1 MCGTLCSHLQE
12 GGHVLTYTWTDAKT
26 AGLLHGSQGVYWGIV
41 LIHGSAPRETIH
53 ECHTHAVSQLVLMFE
68 TRPVLTMAPS
78 LTYLIYFAV
87 TPFHTHAH
95 THTLP
100 LLSLQ
105 VTFSVRCF
113 TTPVLTRG

>member
-1 MCGTLCSHLQE
+1 
-12 GGHVLTYTWTDAKT
+12 
-26 AGLLHGSQGVYWGIV
+26 VYWGIV

-87 TPFHTHAH
+87 TPFHH
-95 THTLP
+95 THTDTQNNTHAQTHITHTHTHKCTSP
-100 LLSLQ
+100 HTHMTFILQ
-105 VTFSVRCF
+105 YSWQFF
-113 TTPVLTRG
+113 FPNAW